1 MFEKRKRKEKQS
13 EFWVQAQRLPGAT
26 PSAFYRR
33 VNATLEK
40 MEFARQ
46 VWAICEPAYADPA
59 RGGRPG
65 IDPVA
70 YLKMLMIGFFE
81 NLPSDRAIA
90 ARCEDSLSARG
101 FLGYGLEEATP
112 DHSSLTVIRDRLSL
126 DQLEAIHRVLLGA
139 LRGHGLLRGRRLGID
154 SSVIEANAS
163 LRALE
168 HRHTEE
174 SYWDYVRRLAAE
186 AGIDPAD
193 PKAVRRFDRKREGRS
208 TSNAEWVNPHDP
220 EAKVGRTKDGAC
232 DMTYK
237 PEHTVDLESGAI
249 IRAEVRP
256 GDAADNDAS
265 LCERVMESVATLS
278 EAAPEA
284 PLEELGAEL
293 CADEGYFAIEQ
304 IAQLHQCEVRTV
316 IADPQAAQRNAARA
330 SEEHRSALRRAS
342 RATRSK
348 SGKALLRK
356 RGEHLER
363 GFCHVL
369 DHGRLRR
376 ATLRGCEKLTKRQ
389 KTGALA
395 YNLSV
400 LLRHLFG
407 VGTLKQALAL
417 GRTGLL
423 PLFYRLLAWIGALKA
438 ILHCIARFTANF
450 FPPNHPANSAHRET
464 RFFNRLLGMRLRTD
478 GARSCGRVVQSRV
491 AGAGVWPRVG
501 RGFLASA
508 RALPASA
515 RARRGRARWRR
526 HRQ

>member
-1 MFEKRKRKEKQS
+1 MFQRRERHEKQS
-13 EFWVQAQRLPGAT
+13 EFWVQTQRLPGAT
-26 PSAFYRR
+26 PSAFYRK

-46 VWAICEPAYADPA
+46 VWAVCEPAYADPS

-65 IDPVA
+65 IDPAV

-90 ARCEDSLSARG
+90 SRCEDSLSARG

-112 DHSSLTVIRDRLSL
+112 DHSSFTVIRDRLSVE
-126 DQLEAIHRVLLGA
+126 QLEAIHRVLLGA
-139 LRGHGLLRGRRLGID
+139 LRAHGLLRGRKLGID

-168 HRHTEE
+168 HRNTEE

-193 PKAVRRFDRKREGRS
+193 TKAVRRFDKKREGRK
-208 TSNAEWVNPHDP
+208 TSNTEWVNPHDP

-237 PEHTVDLESGAI
+237 PEHTVDLESGVI

-256 GDAADNDAS
+256 GDAADNDAG

-278 EAAPEA
+278 EVAPDV
-284 PLEELGAEL
+284 PLERLGAEL

-316 IADPQAAQRNAARA
+316 IADPQAARRNAARA
-330 SEEHRSALRRAS
+330 GEEHRSALRRAS

-369 DHGRLRR
+369 DHGGLRR

-400 LLRHLFG
+400 LLRKIFG

-417 GRTGLL
+417 G
-423 PLFYRLLAWIGALKA
+423 K
-438 ILHCIARFTANF
+438 
-450 FPPNHPANSAHRET
+450 
-464 RFFNRLLGMRLRTD
+464 
-478 GARSCGRVVQSRV
+478 
-491 AGAGVWPRVG
+491 
-501 RGFLASA
+501 
-508 RALPASA
+508 RALLHAFLRLFGWIAALFAPRPAIA
-515 RARRGRARWRR
+515 TPRAGFFQSLNIMTPLHA
-526 HRQ
+526 

>member
-1 MFEKRKRKEKQS
+1 MFQRRERNEKQS
-13 EFWVQAQRLPGAT
+13 EFWVRTERLPGAT
-26 PSAFYRR
+26 PSAFYRK

-46 VWAICEPAYADPA
+46 VWTVCEPAYADPS

-65 IDPVA
+65 IDPVV

-90 ARCEDSLSARG
+90 SRCEDSLGARG

-112 DHSSLTVIRDRLSL
+112 DHSSFTVIRDRLSL
-126 DQLEAIHRVLLGA
+126 EQLEAIHRVLLGA
-139 LRGHGLLRGRRLGID
+139 LRGHGLLRGRKLGID

-168 HRHTEE
+168 HRNTEQ

-193 PKAVRRFDRKREGRS
+193 TKAVRRFDKKREGRS
-208 TSNAEWVNPHDP
+208 TSNTEWVNPHDP
-220 EAKVGRTKDGAC
+220 EAKVGRTKHGAC
-232 DMTYK
+232 DMIYK
-237 PEHTVDLESGAI
+237 PGHTVDLESGVI

-256 GDAADNDAS
+256 GDAADNDAG

-278 EAAPEA
+278 EVAPEA
-284 PLEELGAEL
+284 PLEKLGAQL
-293 CADEGYFAIEQ
+293 CADEGYFAIGQ

-316 IADPQAAQRNAARA
+316 IADPQAARRNPARA
-330 SEEHRSALRRAS
+330 DAGHRSALRRAS
-342 RATRSK
+342 RATTSK

-369 DHGRLRR
+369 DHGGLRR
-376 ATLRGCEKLTKRQ
+376 ATLRGCEKLSKRQ

-417 GRTGLL
+417 GQCALLHAFLRLFGWIAALFAPRSASATSRTGFFQSPHPII
-423 PLFYRLLAWIGALKA
+423 PL
-438 ILHCIARFTANF
+438 
-450 FPPNHPANSAHRET
+450 
-464 RFFNRLLGMRLRTD
+464 
-478 GARSCGRVVQSRV
+478 
-491 AGAGVWPRVG
+491 
-501 RGFLASA
+501 
-508 RALPASA
+508 RA
-515 RARRGRARWRR
+515 
-526 HRQ
+526 